1 MLKYHR
7 TLVAVV
13 AIKKEEVREGKISVI
28 GVTEAAV
35 VEAAIVIDHK
45 VNPEIPEKEGASK
58 VEVISIEMRP
68 YFLLLFIL
76 STFTILSQEVDTSTE
91 EQISAVVVNAQ
102 TDETMESVHVVN
114 LNQVIGTITNE
125 KGEFTIT
132 AAVNDTLYFSY
143 LGFKSQ
149 KIRITNDMFKF
160 ENTKIALT
168 ELAYALEEVIVRPYQ
183 LTGYLEIDV
192 KNLPINTSY
201 QYSISGLSVG
211 YEAGSKS
218 PSAVT
223 KVLGAILNP
232 ADLLR
237 NLFGKQPNQM
247 KKLRKMKEDD
257 QIRNLLATKF
267 DREILTELLQ
277 IEKLDIQDILN
288 NCNYSKSFITT
299 ANDLQILDAISS
311 CYEDFKVLNRK
322 N

>member
-1 MLKYHR
+1 MK
-7 TLVAVV
+7 
-13 AIKKEEVREGKISVI
+13 
-28 GVTEAAV
+28 
-35 VEAAIVIDHK
+35 
-45 VNPEIPEKEGASK
+45 P
-58 VEVISIEMRP
+58 
-68 YFLLLFIL
+68 FLLLIYIL
-76 STFTILSQEVDTSTE
+76 FTSIAFSQEDE
-91 EQISAVVVNAQ
+91 AADQEINAVVVNAQ
-102 TDETMESVHVVN
+102 TDNTMESVHVVN
-114 LNQVIGTITNE
+114 LNQVVGTITNE

-132 AAVNDTLYFSY
+132 AAVNDTLYFSF

-149 KIRITNDMFKF
+149 KIRVTNDMFKF
-160 ENTKIALT
+160 GNTKISLT

-192 KNLPINTSY
+192 KNLPVNNAY

-211 YEAGSKS
+211 YEAGNKS
-218 PSAVT
+218 ASAVT

-257 QIRNLLATKF
+257 QIRDLLASKF
-267 DREILTELLQ
+267 DREILMEMLQ
-277 IEKLDIQDILN
+277 IDKLDIQDILN

-322 N
+322 K